1 MAAMH
6 ATKILGIGLL
16 DVFRLASAKTMQ
28 YGVFH
33 SDSANA
39 DQKIAWISG
48 QNVCTDI
55 VPVLAEDGQNACD
68 NCDPTGTPQALQVT
82 PTDGQTYQED
92 GNEIAE
98 PLSCGGAQFD
108 GGTLKNQFALPF

>member
-48 QNVCTDI
+48 QN
-55 VPVLAEDGQNACD
+55 